1 MNMAH
6 ILNQLRSFTKHIVA
20 GVGRME
26 VSLYNPLST
35 LLRFFANDN
44 PLVIEGLH
52 DLEISQQLKTL
63 NMDNLSS
70 HTKRNQMIESLS
82 QTLPDLQGNANTFKR
97 IRFKAIL
104 SSYYASYFEIER
116 MPIHQWTP
124 TQVAFSFFV
133 YLVQQRSLSTYVWQ
147 FVHHMAL
154 LCQEEALN
162 GIVLYQLITKQN
174 QKQNNLMQFTRRIC
188 NKFNPNSLPL
198 VQQMQNE
205 IKSWAQH
212 TLKRAEIWFAPP
224 CKRTPPHIEHPY
236 HVFIEEKG
244 DQSGTEEDVCRDSL
258 DFDRIDTILGCVYEG
273 FECNDLIDCLKKH
286 KYMKQNLMDDLCD
299 MVLGGEQNYVL
310 MYQMLYDEMN
320 ITDSEKRQ
328 KIYYA
333 LLFQYINQPIQDL
346 NKTNVLKV
354 AVQRVWY
361 DKLKDDADFNLMD
374 YYSKRPEFRRYTKS
388 VLLSAPYNRQC
399 FEELWEPSEWLN
411 ITMLH
416 TAKEN
421 KQEIS
426 PNTLNSPLRII
437 CHVFGCRSLYKKLNH
452 LDIVT
457 QCEYLKMN
465 NMDTMQKR
473 KQFINKVSRNT
484 HTRIQLNH
492 VLLKY
497 RQNIADLSLYDVHE
511 WTPRHLLLSFVYYCI
526 AKAET
531 DPKMW
536 GFVGHFSSYC
546 VESFY
551 DGNAFIDTDGDTQD
565 KISGF
570 DGIIKKF
577 NLDVKLQT
585 ILWMDYPAG
594 IIEEW
599 IVEISKIERRS
610 WEHVTCA
617 LRHELYGQIASR
629 LNVIVDEYSIISDEN
644 VDTALNSLKEKSK
657 LDAKEMEYIKCLI
670 RRAMSSRSTSQYNTM
685 NNSLDITSEMVGLG
699 TQMCSDIYNVH
710 NWFLFVNYRGEE
722 YGKDMFK
729 NKVMKHMECSHLQ
742 EEDVIDMM
750 QRMSFI
756 DLYPDYIIDD
766 NRDLIWRYF
775 FAASQLVHTLLSNEL
790 NDQAFALKI
799 VVIPNRIVSVCN
811 EKNVFPDAMGDIYHY
826 LTIEKNANPCD
837 VLCFTNDNSDA
848 NSISNQLNNSFA
860 CVQDD
865 DSYRKQN
872 DMLIVVD
879 RRQSKQNNMDKI
891 YIISNCDVAI
901 FSELHAQYN
910 ISLHFDISN
919 PVVRCYL
926 YYGVHPMH
934 KMRFFP
940 EFLTSIIPRFFRKDE
955 KLNGYERMQSL
966 FDDKY
971 KHGFAVHLYDPKF
984 DKYYK
989 SITGYTHVSVNYDR
1003 SVIQDNS
1010 KPSKESE
1017 YCAECS
1023 SDHPVGIAECSF
1035 IDYIIFCLNSFE
1047 DLSNIDAIRLTKCYT
1062 HIICV
1067 HSFCLDP
1074 EQRVNIK
1081 KYVSDMVGEC
1091 RLQAGCPS
1099 MRQHATRD
1107 AFRSQGIEGNI
1118 SQNAVLAPCLNSLHC
1133 YLLHDGETLFRLRDG
1148 NVSARYTSGNPL
1160 QFLDKF
1166 DEFIESTMRHT
1177 MEAKFVQHLM
1187 RWIQSNAYDWDS
1199 LEHDIKCNTKGNIYH
1214 FLIEHHKKQLFDALR
1229 TEYINDSEVIAINFG
1244 VSVLIWF
1251 KSTFQSKYTS
1261 LRDEILNNTFSNMTE
1276 EWMAKYETQ
1285 CITLLSTQN
1294 PFYRYTLD
1302 EILSLK
1308 VYTDETDL
1316 TSKFRSAFWKSSSQ
1330 QMKMEFYLWAL
1341 TIYQT
1346 ALYHARPLPLRTHSI
1361 KPMKLHHG
1369 ISEVFAVNDRSP
1381 KYHGPVSTTVDSC
1394 VAETFSKGTGILWFI
1409 ITNYLNPFKFVKGI
1423 DVSWIARY
1431 KHEGEILLNDEYLY
1445 IGDTHYYLKNNKLKA
1460 DHLLYQLKIYEDKI
1474 IDKEMFWKQIGFA
1487 LNDEMLTFIRDNP
1500 LIMQHSVYTPQG
1512 SDERVKVIERLVE
1525 ELEIDDDYICCEYF
1539 KISVARS
1546 DAFLRRLKATEQR
1559 IWDKGLFLTQSGMV
1573 LNAQGLLSI
1582 QNHPLL
1588 FQYSAYRNRT
1598 IFTRLVK
1605 EFGCDD
1611 LTRNYFAVN
1620 TQNCKINAVLNG
1632 LVTYKTKIKLNNKFW
1647 KGIADA
1653 MQKNETVL
1661 SVIRKHSLLFKE
1673 CAYKCTFVF
1682 ER

>member
-1 MNMAH
+1 
-6 ILNQLRSFTKHIVA
+6 
-20 GVGRME
+20 
-26 VSLYNPLST
+26 
-35 LLRFFANDN
+35 
-44 PLVIEGLH
+44 
-52 DLEISQQLKTL
+52 
-63 NMDNLSS
+63 MDNLSS

-82 QTLPDLQGNANTFKR
+82 RTLPDLQGNANTFKR
-97 IRFKAIL
+97 IRFKSIL
-104 SSYYASYFEIER
+104 SSYHTSYFEIER
-116 MPIHQWTP
+116 MPIHQWTH

-133 YLVQQRSLSTYVWQ
+133 YLIQKQSVSAYAWQ
-147 FVHHMAL
+147 FANHMIL
-154 LCQEEALN
+154 LCEEEHLN
-162 GIVLYQLITKQN
+162 GIVLYQLITNDN
-174 QKQNNLMQFTRRIC
+174 QKQNNLMQVTHRIC
-188 NKFNPNSLPL
+188 NKSNLDSLPL
-198 VQQMQNE
+198 IHQMQNE
-205 IKSWAQH
+205 IKLWSQH
-212 TLKRAEIWFAPP
+212 TLKRAQIWLAPP
-224 CKRTPPHIEHPY
+224 CKRTLQHIDHPY
-236 HVFIEEKG
+236 YVQIEQKKY
-244 DQSGTEEDVCRDSL
+244 QSGIEDDICLDTL
-258 DFDRIDTILGCVYEG
+258 DFDRIGTVLHSVYKAFWYDAQIDEHSDHRNCPRDHGLRYFGTPDQFYNSCNGTRCYSRLMAPIFGCRRCNFYLCADCFDDTIFDGVYEG
-273 FECNDLIDCLKKH
+273 SECRDLIECFKTH

-766 NRDLIWRYF
+766 DRHSIWRYF
-775 FAASQLVHTLLSNEL
+775 FAATHLVHKVRNTKHWM
-790 NDQAFALKI
+790 KI

-811 EKNVFPDAMGDIYHY
+811 EKNVFPDAMGDINHY
-826 LTIEKNANPCD
+826 LTIEKNVNPCD

-971 KHGFAVHLYDPKF
+971 KHGFAVHLSDPTF
-984 DKYYK
+984 DEYYK
-989 SITGYTHVSVNYDR
+989 YITGHTHVSVNYDR
-1003 SVIQDNS
+1003 SVIQDES
-1010 KPSKESE
+1010 KSSKDSE
-1017 YCAECS
+1017 CECS
-1023 SDHPVGIAECSF
+1023 SDHPVGIAECPF
-1035 IDYIIFCLNSFE
+1035 IEYIIFCLNSFE

-1099 MRQHATRD
+1099 IRQHATRA
-1107 AFRSQGIEGNI
+1107 AFKGQGNI
-1118 SQNAVLAPCLNSLHC
+1118 AQNTVLTACLNSLHC

-1160 QFLDKF
+1160 QFVDKM
-1166 DEFIESTMRHT
+1166 DEFIGSTMRQT
-1177 MEAKFVQHLM
+1177 MECEFVRYLVM
-1187 RWIQSNAYDWDS
+1187 WIRSNAYDWDS
-1199 LEHDIKCNTKGNIYH
+1199 FEHDMKCNVKGNVYH
-1214 FLIEHHKKQLFDALR
+1214 FLMTHDKQKLFHVLR
-1229 TEYINDSEVIAINFG
+1229 AEYINDSEVVAINFG
-1244 VSVLIWF
+1244 VSVLMWF
-1251 KSTFQSKYTS
+1251 KSPFQSKYTS
-1261 LRDEILNNTFSNMTE
+1261 LRDEILNNKFSNLTE
-1276 EWMAKYETQ
+1276 EWMAKYVEQ
-1285 CITLLSTQN
+1285 CNSLLRTSQ
-1294 PFYRYTLD
+1294 PFYQYTLD

-1316 TSKFRSAFWKSSSQ
+1316 TSKFRSAFWQTSSQ
-1330 QMKMEFYLWAL
+1330 EMKTEFYRWAL

-1346 ALYHARPLPLRTHSI
+1346 ALYHARPLPLRPHST

-1369 ISEVFAVNDRSP
+1369 ISEVFAVHDRSP

-1423 DVSWIARY
+1423 DVSWISRF

-1525 ELEIDDDYICCEYF
+1525 ELEIDDEHICCEYF

-1546 DAFLRRLKATEQR
+1546 DVFLHRLKVTEHK
-1559 IWDKGLFLTQSGMV
+1559 IDDKDLFLTQSGMV

-1653 MQKNETVL
+1653 MQKNETIL
-1661 SVIRKHSLLFKE
+1661 SVIRNHHLLFKHCE
-1673 CAYKCTFVF
+1673 YKQSS
-1682 ER
+1682 RS

>member
-174 QKQNNLMQFTRRIC
+174 QKQNNLMQFTHRIC
-188 NKFNPNSLPL
+188 NQFNLNALPL

-205 IKSWAQH
+205 IKSWAQN
-212 TLKRAEIWFAPP
+212 TLERAEIWFTPP

-236 HVFIEEKG
+236 HVFIEQKEE
-244 DQSGTEEDVCRDSL
+244 QSGAEDDVCRDSL
-258 DFDRIDTILGCVYEG
+258 DFDRIGAILSGVYEG
-273 FECNDLIDCLKKH
+273 FECNDLIECIKKH
-286 KYMKQNLMDDLCD
+286 KYTKQNLMDDLCD

-310 MYQMLYDEMN
+310 LYQILYDEMN
-320 ITDSEKRQ
+320 ITDAEKRQ
-328 KIYYA
+328 KIYSA
-333 LLFQYINQPIQDL
+333 LLFQYIEPNHDL
-346 NKTNVLKV
+346 NVRNVWKIASQWMWYRDQERDNKEFDLKTFFAGRITSHALSG
-354 AVQRVWY
+354 
-361 DKLKDDADFNLMD
+361 DKSYLLQLSFFSPESWKPADEFNIMMFD
-374 YYSKRPEFRRYTKS
+374 PTKH
-388 VLLSAPYNRQC
+388 N
-399 FEELWEPSEWLN
+399 
-411 ITMLH
+411 
-416 TAKEN
+416 KE
-421 KQEIS
+421 KIL
-426 PNTLNSPLRII
+426 PNSWTSPLDIL
-437 CHVFGCRSLYKKLNH
+437 CHVFGGRLLSQKLH
-452 LDIVT
+452 DLDIAA

-465 NMDTMQKR
+465 NMNTQQKR
-473 KQFINKVSRNT
+473 KQFINKISNNI

-790 NDQAFALKI
+790 NDQAFA
-799 VVIPNRIVSVCN
+799 
-811 EKNVFPDAMGDIYHY
+811 
-826 LTIEKNANPCD
+826 
-837 VLCFTNDNSDA
+837 
-848 NSISNQLNNSFA
+848 
-860 CVQDD
+860 
-865 DSYRKQN
+865 
-872 DMLIVVD
+872 
-879 RRQSKQNNMDKI
+879 
-891 YIISNCDVAI
+891 
-901 FSELHAQYN
+901 
-910 ISLHFDISN
+910 
-919 PVVRCYL
+919 
-926 YYGVHPMH
+926 
-934 KMRFFP
+934 
-940 EFLTSIIPRFFRKDE
+940 
-955 KLNGYERMQSL
+955 
-966 FDDKY
+966 
-971 KHGFAVHLYDPKF
+971 
-984 DKYYK
+984 
-989 SITGYTHVSVNYDR
+989 
-1003 SVIQDNS
+1003 
-1010 KPSKESE
+1010 
-1017 YCAECS
+1017 
-1023 SDHPVGIAECSF
+1023 
-1035 IDYIIFCLNSFE
+1035 
-1047 DLSNIDAIRLTKCYT
+1047 
-1062 HIICV
+1062 
-1067 HSFCLDP
+1067 
-1074 EQRVNIK
+1074 
-1081 KYVSDMVGEC
+1081 
-1091 RLQAGCPS
+1091 
-1099 MRQHATRD
+1099 
-1107 AFRSQGIEGNI
+1107 
-1118 SQNAVLAPCLNSLHC
+1118 
-1133 YLLHDGETLFRLRDG
+1133 
-1148 NVSARYTSGNPL
+1148 
-1160 QFLDKF
+1160 
-1166 DEFIESTMRHT
+1166 
-1177 MEAKFVQHLM
+1177 
-1187 RWIQSNAYDWDS
+1187 
-1199 LEHDIKCNTKGNIYH
+1199 
-1214 FLIEHHKKQLFDALR
+1214 
-1229 TEYINDSEVIAINFG
+1229 
-1244 VSVLIWF
+1244 
-1251 KSTFQSKYTS
+1251 
-1261 LRDEILNNTFSNMTE
+1261 
-1276 EWMAKYETQ
+1276 
-1285 CITLLSTQN
+1285 
-1294 PFYRYTLD
+1294 
-1302 EILSLK
+1302 
-1308 VYTDETDL
+1308 
-1316 TSKFRSAFWKSSSQ
+1316 
-1330 QMKMEFYLWAL
+1330 
-1341 TIYQT
+1341 
-1346 ALYHARPLPLRTHSI
+1346 
-1361 KPMKLHHG
+1361 
-1369 ISEVFAVNDRSP
+1369 
-1381 KYHGPVSTTVDSC
+1381 
-1394 VAETFSKGTGILWFI
+1394 
-1409 ITNYLNPFKFVKGI
+1409 
-1423 DVSWIARY
+1423 
-1431 KHEGEILLNDEYLY
+1431 
-1445 IGDTHYYLKNNKLKA
+1445 
-1460 DHLLYQLKIYEDKI
+1460 
-1474 IDKEMFWKQIGFA
+1474 
-1487 LNDEMLTFIRDNP
+1487 
-1500 LIMQHSVYTPQG
+1500 
-1512 SDERVKVIERLVE
+1512 
-1525 ELEIDDDYICCEYF
+1525 
-1539 KISVARS
+1539 
-1546 DAFLRRLKATEQR
+1546 
-1559 IWDKGLFLTQSGMV
+1559 
-1573 LNAQGLLSI
+1573 
-1582 QNHPLL
+1582 
-1588 FQYSAYRNRT
+1588 
-1598 IFTRLVK
+1598 
-1605 EFGCDD
+1605 
-1611 LTRNYFAVN
+1611 
-1620 TQNCKINAVLNG
+1620 
-1632 LVTYKTKIKLNNKFW
+1632 
-1647 KGIADA
+1647 
-1653 MQKNETVL
+1653 
-1661 SVIRKHSLLFKE
+1661 
-1673 CAYKCTFVF
+1673 
-1682 ER
+1682 